1 MTTSSGSQLGLHDT
15 AGNLSLKRSSSL
27 NQSSSQSDGQ
37 SIGQSATN
45 GDGRRSTHCG
55 SVLSPV
61 TKMAAAAALQES
73 PEWDLPR
80 LRSSFGFEVGQHPKS
95 RKKTRTKSRLP
106 LKRPSSRVQDDYRH
120 LKSKS
125 KTEEDKDDKDT
136 GAQYTNS
143 RPHPTVFF
151 ACSLFL
157 LRVLRRQVL
166 PLRSGWRRPS
176 VCGREQEACAST
188 LFAFAVELAPV

>member
-27 NQSSSQSDGQ
+27 NQSSSQSDGR

-45 GDGRRSTHCG
+45 GDGRPSIHCG

-61 TKMAAAAALQES
+61 TKMAAAALQES

-95 RKKTRTKSRLP
+95 RKKTRTKKRLP
-106 LKRPSSRVQDDYRH
+106 LKRPSSLVKDDYRH

-125 KTEEDKDDKDT
+125 KTEEEKDDKDT

-143 RPHPTVFF
+143 RPHPAVFLL
-151 ACSLFL
+151 CSLFL
-157 LRVLRRQVL
+157 LRVLRCQVL
-166 PLRSGWRRPS
+166 PLRSGRRRPS
-176 VCGREQEACAST
+176 VCGRKQEACVST